1 MPSFTYQQF
10 QSPYAN
16 TIAELI
22 AHGNDARAAA
32 AQQIAEANAR
42 AGLISAN
49 AWGGAIS
56 DIARAGSNIVSDVMK
71 ARQEAPIDE
80 MNRLK
85 AASMAKAAAGQR
97 VYDSAIASA
106 VKPSGDQLPADAQ
119 GPRQP
124 ALLTEDGLYDIPK
137 ISAMLDQAGYG

>member
-1 MPSFTYQQF
+1 
-10 QSPYAN
+10 
-16 TIAELI
+16 
-22 AHGNDARAAA
+22 
-32 AQQIAEANAR
+32 
-42 AGLISAN
+42 
-49 AWGGAIS
+49 WGGAIS

-71 ARQEAPIDE
+71 ARQQAPIDE

-137 ISAMLDQAGYG
+137 ISAMLDQAGYGSISGDLMQNAEKINQSITDTRQKRVELAKQQTITL